1 MKRDNEK
8 ILGVI
13 GSTETFL
20 KAQLE
25 ILIEAGAKPDTF
37 ASFVQCLQTM
47 EEAGA
52 NVGEYQIDNMEAIY
66 EVAREAIAPIE
77 KRLMQLI
84 ERLENREHDGD
95 KDADIA

>member
-1 MKRDNEK
+1 MKRDNER
-8 ILGVI
+8 ILGII

-20 KAQLE
+20 NAQFAM
-25 ILIEAGAKPDTF
+25 LIEARAKPDTI

-52 NVGEYQIDNMEAIY
+52 NVGEYQIDNLEAVY

-77 KRLMQLI
+77 KRLMLLI
-84 ERLENREHDGD
+84 ERLENREDDKD